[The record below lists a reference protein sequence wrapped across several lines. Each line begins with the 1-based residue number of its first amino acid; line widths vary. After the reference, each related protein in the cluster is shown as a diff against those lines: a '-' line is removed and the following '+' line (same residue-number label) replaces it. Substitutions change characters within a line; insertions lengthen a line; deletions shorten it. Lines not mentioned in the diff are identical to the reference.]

1 MKEISPTETENKA
14 HTDKPA
20 AIHTSSEMMAELRL
34 QRELLKQNHDMLRS
48 MKRSLR
54 AAALFSSVRTLIW
67 LIPLAIGLIYLP
79 PLLKKASE
87 SWRAVQEA
95 SSPTT
100 GLPAGLDLKSLQDIL
115 QRSGLLER

>member
-1 MKEISPTETENKA
+1 MQEINPAGPEHKTPA
-14 HTDKPA
+14 DKPA
-20 AIHTSSEMMAELRL
+20 AIHNSSEVMAELRL
-34 QRELLKQNHDMLRS
+34 QRELLKQNNDMLRS

-67 LIPLAIGLIYLP
+67 LIPLAIGLVYLP

-95 SSPTT
+95 SSPT
-100 GLPAGLDLKSLQDIL
+100 GLPQGLDLQSLQDIL